1 MTADH
6 NAKMPN
12 SIDLESLRAKLA
24 EGNGKRFWQSL
35 EELSETKEYREFL
48 ENEFSANAESHAEG
62 INRREMLKLMA
73 ASAALAGL
81 SACTKLP
88 TQKIVPYV
96 RAPEEIVP
104 GKPLFYATAMPH
116 GGFGLGLLVESH
128 MGRPT
133 KVEGN
138 PEHPAS
144 LGATDVFAQ
153 AAVLTLY
160 DPDRSQ
166 VVSNAGRIS
175 TWSAFLTAISAA
187 LETQRLK
194 KGAGLRVLTETV
206 TSLTLA
212 AQFEALRTTFP
223 LAAWHQYEP
232 VTRDTARA
240 GARLALGEE
249 VNTIYHFDKADV

>member
-62 INRREMLKLMA
+62 INRREMLKLAA

-88 TQKIVPYV
+88 T
-96 RAPEEIVP
+96 EEIIP
-104 GKPLFYATAMPH
+104 GKPLFYATSMPLA
-116 GGFGLGLLVESH
+116 GVATGLLVESH

-138 PEHPAS
+138 PEHPGS
-144 LGATDVFAQ
+144 WGGTDVFAQ
-153 AAVLTLY
+153 ASVLTLY

-166 VVSNAGRIS
+166 TVMLEGRIS
-175 TWSAFLTAISAA
+175 SWGAFVTAMGNARVQLA
-187 LETQRLK
+187 P
-194 KGAGLRVLTETV
+194 KGAGLRIL
-206 TSLTLA
+206 
-212 AQFEALRTTFP
+212 
-223 LAAWHQYEP
+223 
-232 VTRDTARA
+232 
-240 GARLALGEE
+240 
-249 VNTIYHFDKADV
+249 